1 MKYVKFFLLHMLIKK
16 LKNTETLPIFLVFLK
31 TMILKD
37 QNFKRI
43 IFEDKNINFLNFV
56 EKLANVF

>member
-1 MKYVKFFLLHMLIKK
+1 MLIKK

-43 IFEDKNINFLNFV
+43 IFDDKNINFLNFV